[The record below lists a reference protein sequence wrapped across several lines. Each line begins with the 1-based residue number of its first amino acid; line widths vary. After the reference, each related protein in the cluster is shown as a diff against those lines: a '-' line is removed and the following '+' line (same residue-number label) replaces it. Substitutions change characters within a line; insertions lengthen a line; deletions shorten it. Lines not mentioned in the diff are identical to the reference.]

1 MFQISNKLQD
11 QGMTPLSTLEFWDE
25 SSTNTAHPA
34 NAVRGHTSRMWVILK
49 QERGNGNHKMITEMT
64 QIRNCNIY
72 ITGIPYV
79 GRGRRQFISC
89 GIPRSTRSS
98 PGTQSLF
105 MSVSQAAVK

>member
-1 MFQISNKLQD
+1 MSQISNKLQD

-25 SSTNTAHPA
+25 SSTNTVHAA

-49 QERGNGNHKMITEMT
+49 QERGNGDHKMATEMT

-79 GRGRRQFISC
+79 GRRQFISC
-89 GIPRSTRSS
+89 GIPRSNRSS
-98 PGTQSLF
+98 PGTHSLF
-105 MSVSQAAVK
+105 MSVSQAAVE